1 MKSYLAAAVQ
11 MTSVSDVDKNLAQA
25 EDLIQLAVNRGA
37 ELICLPE
44 NFSFLGDEAEKTRLS
59 QEIAE
64 KSEKFLITI
73 AQRYQILLLGG
84 GFPVPVE
91 NASNG
96 NQGKMYNTALLIGRE
111 GEELARYQKMH
122 LFDVNLP
129 DGNTYQESAT
139 VLAGNELPPV
149 YISEKYGNL
158 GLSVCYDVRFPELYR
173 HLSQLGAN
181 VLFVP
186 AAFTAFTGKDHW
198 QVLLQ
203 ARAIENTSY
212 VIAPAQ
218 VGMHTPRRQS
228 HGHAMIVDPWGIVMA
243 DAGDRIGVAIAEIQP
258 SRIDQIRR
266 QMPSLQHRTFSC
278 SS

>member
-37 ELICLPE
+37 ELVCLPE
-44 NFSFLGDEAEKTRLS
+44 NFSFLGDETEKTRLS
-59 QEIAE
+59 TEIAE
-64 KSEKFLITI
+64 KSEKFLIKI

-84 GFPVPVE
+84 GFPVPVVTPD
-91 NASNG
+91 NSSPI
-96 NQGKMYNTALLIGRE
+96 KMYNTALLIGRE
-111 GEELARYQKMH
+111 GEELARYRKMH

-139 VLAGNELPPV
+139 VLAGTESPPV
-149 YISEKYGNL
+149 YVSEKYGNL

-173 HLSQLGAN
+173 HLSQNGAN

-203 ARAIENTSY
+203 ARAIENTCY

-228 HGHAMIVDPWGIVMA
+228 HGHAMIVDPWGIVLA

-258 SRIDQIRR
+258 SRLDQIRR
-266 QMPSLQHRTFSC
+266 QMPSLHHRTFSC
-278 SS
+278 S